1 MKVVVPRERDQGER
15 RVALIPDH
23 VAQLVQKGM
32 QVAVEASAG
41 WGAGCPD
48 EAYRSAGAEVS
59 SRREELL
66 AAADLVA
73 GVRILPA
80 EDVARLG
87 EGTLSISFL
96 DPFQASGL
104 IELLRSR
111 GISAASME
119 LIPRSTRAQK
129 MDALSSQASLAGYVA
144 VILAAEALDK
154 IFPMMTTPAGTIFP
168 ARVFVLGAGVAGLQ
182 AIATAKRLGAR
193 VEAYDTRPVVEEQV
207 KSLGARFVKIDL
219 GSTGETRQGYAR
231 ALSREQLGLQQEALA
246 AVCAQADVVITTAQV
261 FGRQAPRLIT
271 GQTLSR
277 MRPGSVVVDLAVER
291 GGNVEGSEVDR
302 VIETGG
308 VRTVGLANLPG
319 RVAAHASQMYSSNLF
334 HLIGEC
340 LHQGEPGPSL
350 DLNHEV
356 LGACLVTHRGRIVY
370 EGINPSVNR

>member
-1 MKVVVPRERDQGER
+1 MKIAVPRERDQAER

-23 VAQLVQKGM
+23 VEQLVRKGI
-32 QVAVEASAG
+32 QVTVEASAG
-41 WGAGCPD
+41 AGAGCPD

-59 SRREELL
+59 SQRESML
-66 AAADLVA
+66 AAADLVV

-87 EGTLSISFL
+87 EGCLSISFL
-96 DPFQASGL
+96 DPFQASEL

-111 GISAASME
+111 GISAVSME

-144 VILAAEALDK
+144 VILAAESLDK

-207 KSLGARFVKIDL
+207 KSLGARFLKIEL

-231 ALSREQLGLQQEALA
+231 ALSKEQLGLQQEALA

-302 VIETGG
+302 IVETGG
-308 VRTVGLANLPG
+308 VRIIGLANLPG

-334 HLIGEC
+334 HLIEEC
-340 LHQGEPGPSL
+340 VHEGEPRLNL

-356 LGACLVTHRGRIVY
+356 LGACLVTHRGRILY

>member
-1 MKVVVPRERDQGER
+1 MKIVLPRERDQRER

-23 VAQLVQKGM
+23 VERLVQKGIE
-32 QVAVEASAG
+32 VEVETSAG
-41 WGAGCPD
+41 SGAGCPD
-48 EAYRSAGAEVS
+48 EAYQAGGAVVS
-59 SRREELL
+59 SEREKML
-66 AAADLVA
+66 AAADLVV
-73 GVRILPA
+73 GVRPLPA
-80 EDVARLG
+80 EDVARLP
-87 EGTLSISFL
+87 EGCLSISFL

-111 GISAASME
+111 GISAISME
-119 LIPRSTRAQK
+119 LIPRTTLAQK

-144 VILAAEALDK
+144 VILAAESLDK
-154 IFPMMTTPAGTIFP
+154 IFPMMTTPAGTILP

-193 VEAYDTRPVVEEQV
+193 VEAYDTRPAVEEQV

-219 GSTGETRQGYAR
+219 GDTGETQQGYAQ
-231 ALSREQLGLQQEALA
+231 ALSGEQLSRQQEALA

-271 GQTLSR
+271 APALSR

-291 GGNVEGSEVDR
+291 GGNVEGSAVDQ
-302 VIETGG
+302 ITATGG
-308 VRTVGLANLPG
+308 VKIIGLANLPG

-334 HLIGEC
+334 SLIGEC
-340 LHQGEPGPSL
+340 LEEGKPHLRL
-350 DLNHEV
+350 DLNREV
-356 LGACLVTHRGRIVY
+356 LRACLVTHRHRILH

>member
-1 MKVVVPRERDQGER
+1 MKIAVPKERDQEER

-23 VAQLVQKGM
+23 VEQLVQRGI
-32 QVAVEASAG
+32 QVTVEASAG
-41 WGAGCPD
+41 AGAGCPD

-59 SRREELL
+59 SQRVSML
-66 AAADLVA
+66 AAADLVV

-87 EGTLSISFL
+87 EGCLSISFL
-96 DPFQASGL
+96 DPFQATEL

-111 GISAASME
+111 GISAVSME

-144 VILAAEALDK
+144 VILAAESLDK

-207 KSLGARFVKIDL
+207 KSLGARFVKIEL
-219 GSTGETRQGYAR
+219 GSTGQTRQGYAR
-231 ALSREQLGLQQEALA
+231 ALSKEQLGRQQEALA

-291 GGNVEGSEVDR
+291 GGNVEGSAVDR
-302 VIETGG
+302 ITETGG
-308 VRTVGLANLPG
+308 VKIIGLSNLPG

-340 LHQGEPGPSL
+340 LHEGESRLRL
-350 DLNHEV
+350 DLNHE
-356 LGACLVTHRGRIVY
+356 LLRACLVTHEGRILY
-370 EGINPSVNR
+370 EGIKPSVNR

>member
-1 MKVVVPRERDQGER
+1 MKIVVPRERDQGER

-23 VAQLVQKGM
+23 VAQLVQKGI
-32 QVAVEASAG
+32 QVTVEVTAG
-41 WGAGCPD
+41 AGAGCPD

-59 SRREELL
+59 SQRESML
-66 AAADLVA
+66 AAADLVV

-87 EGTLSISFL
+87 EGCLSISFL
-96 DPFQASGL
+96 DPFQASES

-111 GISAASME
+111 GISAVSME

-144 VILAAEALDK
+144 VILAAQSLDK

-207 KSLGARFVKIDL
+207 KSLGARFVKIEL

-231 ALSREQLGLQQEALA
+231 ALSKEQLDLQQEALA

-291 GGNVEGSEVDR
+291 GGNVEGSAVDR
-302 VIETGG
+302 ITETGG
-308 VRTVGLANLPG
+308 VKIIGLSNLPG
-319 RVAAHASQMYSSNLF
+319 RVAAHASQMYSSNVF
-334 HLIGEC
+334 HLIEEC
-340 LHQGEPGPSL
+340 VQEGEPRLNL

-356 LGACLVTHRGRIVY
+356 LGACLVTHGGRILY
-370 EGINPSVNR
+370 EGIKPSVNR

>member
-1 MKVVVPRERDQGER
+1 MKIVVSRERDQGER

-23 VAQLVQKGM
+23 VEKLVQKGIA
-32 QVAVEASAG
+32 VEVEASAG
-41 WGAGCPD
+41 SGAGCPD
-48 EAYRSAGAEVS
+48 EAYRSAGAEVLS
-59 SRREELL
+59 QREEML
-66 AAADLVA
+66 AAADLVV
-73 GVRILPA
+73 GVRCLPA
-80 EDVARLG
+80 EDVAHLG
-87 EGTLSISFL
+87 EGCLSISFL

-111 GISAASME
+111 GIGAVSME

-154 IFPMMTTPAGTIFP
+154 IFPMMTTPAGTILP

-207 KSLGARFVKIDL
+207 KSLGARFVKIEL
-219 GSTGETRQGYAR
+219 GDTGETAQGYAR
-231 ALSREQLGLQQEALA
+231 ALSSEQLDRQQEALA

-271 GQTLSR
+271 GQTLTR

-291 GGNVEGSEVDR
+291 GGNVEGSVVDR
-302 VIETGG
+302 IVETGG
-308 VRTVGLANLPG
+308 VKIIGLANLPG

-334 HLIGEC
+334 HLIEEC
-340 LHQGEPGPSL
+340 LHEGEPGLNL

-356 LGACLVTHRGRIVY
+356 IRSCLVTHGGRILY
-370 EGINPSVNR
+370 EGIKPSVNG

>member
-1 MKVVVPRERDQGER
+1 MKVVVPRERHQGER
-15 RVALIPDH
+15 RVALIPDQ
-23 VAQLVQKGM
+23 VERLVQKGI

-41 WGAGCPD
+41 SGAGCPD
-48 EAYRSAGAEVS
+48 EAYRSVGAEVS
-59 SRREELL
+59 TRREHML
-66 AAADLVA
+66 AAADLVV
-73 GVRILPA
+73 GVRSLPA
-80 EDVARLG
+80 EDVARLRDG
-87 EGTLSISFL
+87 CLSISFL
-96 DPFQASGL
+96 DPFLASGL
-104 IELLRSR
+104 IEQMRSR
-111 GISAASME
+111 GISAISME

-144 VILAAEALDK
+144 VILAAESLDK

-193 VEAYDTRPVVEEQV
+193 VEAYDTRPAVEEQV

-219 GSTGETRQGYAR
+219 GDTGETKQGYAR
-231 ALSREQLGLQQEALA
+231 ALSSDQLDRQQEALA

-271 GQTLSR
+271 AQSLSR

-302 VIETGG
+302 IIATGG
-308 VRTVGLANLPG
+308 VKIIGLANLPG

-340 LHQGEPGPSL
+340 LDEGKPRLHL
-350 DLNHEV
+350 DLSHEV
-356 LGACLVTHRGRIVY
+356 LRACLVTHQGRILY
-370 EGINPSVNR
+370 EGIGPSVNR

>member
-1 MKVVVPRERDQGER
+1 MKIAVPRERDQGER

-23 VAQLVQKGM
+23 VEQLVRKGIR
-32 QVAVEASAG
+32 VTVEASAG
-41 WGAGCPD
+41 AGAGCPD

-59 SRREELL
+59 SQRESML
-66 AAADLVA
+66 AAADLVV

-87 EGTLSISFL
+87 EGCLSISFL
-96 DPFQASGL
+96 DPFQASEL

-111 GISAASME
+111 GISAVSME

-144 VILAAEALDK
+144 MILAAESLDK

-207 KSLGARFVKIDL
+207 KSLGARFVKIEL

-231 ALSREQLGLQQEALA
+231 ALSKEQLGLQQEALA

-302 VIETGG
+302 IVETGG
-308 VRTVGLANLPG
+308 VRIIGLANLPG

-334 HLIGEC
+334 HLIQEC
-340 LHQGEPGPSL
+340 VHEGEPHLNL
-350 DLNHEV
+350 DMNHEV
-356 LGACLVTHRGRIVY
+356 LGACLVTHRGRILY

>member
-1 MKVVVPRERDQGER
+1 MKIAVPRERDQEER

-23 VAQLVQKGM
+23 VEQLVQKGI
-32 QVAVEASAG
+32 QVTVEASAG
-41 WGAGCPD
+41 AGAGCPD

-59 SRREELL
+59 SQRESML
-66 AAADLVA
+66 AAADLVV

-87 EGTLSISFL
+87 EGCLSISFL
-96 DPFQASGL
+96 DPFQASEL
-104 IELLRSR
+104 IELLSSR
-111 GISAASME
+111 GISAVSME

-144 VILAAEALDK
+144 VILAAESLDK
-154 IFPMMTTPAGTIFP
+154 IFPMMTTPAGTILP

-207 KSLGARFVKIDL
+207 KSLGARFVKIEL

-231 ALSREQLGLQQEALA
+231 ALSKEQLGRQQEALA
-246 AVCAQADVVITTAQV
+246 AVCAQSDVVITTAQV

-271 GQTLSR
+271 GETLSR

-302 VIETGG
+302 IVETGG
-308 VRTVGLANLPG
+308 VRIIGLANLPG

-334 HLIGEC
+334 HLIEEC
-340 LHQGEPGPSL
+340 LHEGEPRLNL

-356 LGACLVTHRGRIVY
+356 LGACLVTHRGRILY
-370 EGINPSVNR
+370 EGVNPSVNR

>member
-1 MKVVVPRERDQGER
+1 MKIAVPREREQGER

-23 VAQLVQKGM
+23 VEQLVQKGM
-32 QVAVEASAG
+32 QVSVEASAG
-41 WGAGCPD
+41 SGAGCPD

-59 SRREELL
+59 SQRENML

-80 EDVARLG
+80 EDLSRLG
-87 EGTLSISFL
+87 EGCLSISFL
-96 DPFQASGL
+96 DPFHASES

-111 GISAASME
+111 GISAVSME

-207 KSLGARFVKIDL
+207 KSLGARFVKIEL
-219 GSTGETRQGYAR
+219 GETGETRQGYAR
-231 ALSREQLGLQQEALA
+231 ALSQEQLDRQQEALA

-302 VIETGG
+302 IVETGG
-308 VRTVGLANLPG
+308 VRIIGLANLPG
-319 RVAAHASQMYSSNLF
+319 RVAAHASQVYSSNLF
-334 HLIGEC
+334 HLIEECVHEGEAR
-340 LHQGEPGPSL
+340 LNL

-356 LGACLVTHRGRIVY
+356 LGACLVTHRGRILY
-370 EGINPSVNR
+370 EGVNPSVNR